1 MRVLQTSRP
10 IKFVVSSSA
19 NNKRPNNKRA
29 NNNPTSKDKKN
40 TLINTVK
47 NYQKEDVERLKTR
60 SEELKEMI
68 KDMSEIGVNEIN
80 DYVKKFCNIDC
91 LETDEDE
98 DEDEYEEVVAN
109 GPIDVEATTKNVRT
123 RASNLD
129 DFDDFIDVITK

>member
-1 MRVLQTSRP
+1 MRISQTGRP

-19 NNKRPNNKRA
+19 NSKRA
-29 NNNPTSKDKKN
+29 NSNPTSKDKKN

-80 DYVKKFCNIDC
+80 DYVKNFCNIDC
-91 LETDEDE
+91 LETDENE
-98 DEDEYEEVVAN
+98 DEEVVTS
-109 GPIDVEATTKNVRT
+109 GSIDVEATTKNVRT
-123 RASNLD
+123 SDLD
-129 DFDDFIDVITK
+129 DLDDFIDVITK